1 MWDILNLFGH
11 AGKLYFYQ
19 EKVREF
25 WKLMSL
31 ATMHIMETD
40 DSVKLS
46 RTTVALISS
55 RRECSN
61 NFQMLHSSEENLTR
75 IWWFMNASNGFFS
88 LKMICKSFLDFLLF
102 VILLRSWGILKTR
115 ILSNTVSS
123 LHGDQYPTSSVSFD
137 LPTKYRDTF
146 EEDRRR
152 LCSQGRWSNDIVN

>member
-11 AGKLYFYQ
+11 AGKFYFYQ

-31 ATMHIMETD
+31 ATMHITDTD

-46 RTTVALISS
+46 RTTVALISI

-75 IWWFMNASNGFFS
+75 IWWLKSASNGFLS
-88 LKMICKSFLDFLLF
+88 LKMMCKSFLDLLLF

-123 LHGDQYPTSSVSFD
+123 LHGDQYPTSRVSFD
-137 LPTKYRDTF
+137 LPRKYA
-146 EEDRRR
+146 EDRRT